1 VCLNTYLTI
10 NLLSV
15 REVLLDT
22 VRPHRKWL
30 TKERLEKNDME
41 KEISRWKMELD
52 GGDKLSVHHVRWH
65 KSNNDY

>member
-1 VCLNTYLTI
+1 M
-10 NLLSV
+10 
-15 REVLLDT
+15 DT

-52 GGDKLSVHHVRWH
+52 GGDELSVHHVRWH